1 MRFQGLRRFLGG
13 DAAEYLKN
21 QLSGGID
28 DLVTGL
34 SKLTFRDNFMQ
45 YQTTVSIAVGAEEA
59 VEHHLGVIPAGR
71 LIFAAEG
78 GIVQDSTTAATDK
91 YWYLTNVSST
101 STANATVIF
110 FR

>member
-1 MRFQGLRRFLGG
+1 MRFQGIRRFIGG

-34 SKLTFRDNFMQ
+34 SKLTFRDNFLQ
-45 YQTTVSIAVGAEEA
+45 YQTTVSIAAGVEDA

-71 LIFAAEG
+71 IIFACEG
-78 GIVQDSTTAATDK
+78 GILQDGPTAATDMF
-91 YWYLTNVSST
+91 WYLKNVSST

>member
-13 DAAEYLKN
+13 DVGEYLKN

-45 YQTTVSIAVGAEEA
+45 YQVDVSILAGEEQA

-71 LIFAAEG
+71 IIFAGEG
-78 GIVQDSTTAATDK
+78 GIIQDAATKATDMF
-91 YWYLTNVSST
+91 WYLKNVSST
-101 STANATVIF
+101 STGTATVIF